1 MIDIKLF
8 GSLRL
13 KTGCKGIEADINEV
27 KTVKD
32 ACALMADATRM
43 SVSDYK
49 NCIAMVNGRQAKL
62 STKLSDG
69 DELVFLAPSGGG

>member
-1 MIDIKLF
+1 MIKISLF

-13 KTGCKGIEADINEV
+13 KTGFKGLETDSAKI

-32 ACALMADATRM
+32 ACFLMAETTGMTVAE
-43 SVSDYK
+43 YK
-49 NCIAMVNGRQAKL
+49 NCVIMLNGKQTKP
-62 STKLSDG
+62 SSKLSDG

>member
-1 MIDIKLF
+1 MINIKLF

-13 KTGCKGIEADINEV
+13 KTGFKGLDADSKDI

-32 ACALMADATRM
+32 ACVLMADATGM
-43 SVSDYK
+43 TVGDYK
-49 NCIAMVNGRQAKL
+49 NCVIMLNGRQIKP
-62 STKLSDG
+62 SSKLSDG

>member
-1 MIDIKLF
+1 MIKIKLF

-13 KTGCKGIEADINEV
+13 KTGCKGLDADSKDI

-32 ACALMADATRM
+32 ACVLMAEATGM
-43 SVSDYK
+43 TAGEYK
-49 NCIAMVNGRQAKL
+49 NCVIMLNGKQTKP
-62 STKLSDG
+62 SSKLSDG

>member
-1 MIDIKLF
+1 MIKIKLF

-13 KTGCKGIEADINEV
+13 KTGCKCLDAQTEDV

-32 ACALMADATRM
+32 ACALMAEATGM
-43 SVSDYK
+43 KPSEYK
-49 NCIAMVNGRQAKL
+49 NCVIMLNGKQTKL
-62 STKLSDG
+62 SSKLSDG